1 MYYFLW
7 YAILLIIQTSFP
19 KQSEDTIRFLI
30 PNLEFRRKIFACYDD
45 QDNNI
50 QKPFPLLLAALSN
63 DELYQYLTT
72 KILILFWENL

>member
-19 KQSEDTIRFLI
+19 KQSEETIRFLI
-30 PNLEFRRKIFACYDD
+30 PNLEFRRKIFASYD
-45 QDNNI
+45 QDKII
-50 QKPFPLLLAALSN
+50 QRPFPFLLASLSN

-72 KILILFWENL
+72 KKTI